1 MDIAERTLQL
11 KADIDGVHD
20 AGKKAEQRALWEVLT
35 NNGAKQKYLYT
46 FCEGVWTQE
55 NFKPT
60 CNIVPTEADHTF
72 HYHNRGGKAYDM
84 AEHLEELG
92 VVLDLSNCT
101 SGNYTFGNA
110 VVSRL
115 PELNM
120 AKGTFTCFVRNC
132 TALVTIDKL
141 IVSDAGN
148 QNFTQTF
155 NACSK
160 LKNIIFEGVIGRSI
174 GFSASPLT
182 VASMKNIISCLKDY
196 SGDAEYSYTLTV
208 KSSAFSALEEEG
220 ATAEYNGAAC
230 TWAELIDNKKWNLT
244 LA

>member
-1 MDIAERTLQL
+1 MSLSEKALLL
-11 KADIDGVHD
+11 KEDFDNVHE
-20 AGKKAEQRALWEVLT
+20 AGKKAEQRAFWEVLT
-35 NNGAKQKYLYT
+35 DNGAKKSYWYT
-46 FCEGVWTQE
+46 FCEGEWTKE

-60 CNIVPTEADHTF
+60 CNIVPTEADHMF
-72 HYHNRGGKAYDM
+72 NYHNRGGKAYDL
-84 AEHLEELG
+84 AQHLEDLG

-101 SGNYTFGNA
+101 LGNYTFEQA

-132 TALVTIDKL
+132 KELVTIDKL

-160 LKNIIFEGVIGRSI
+160 LKNITFEGVIGRSI

-182 VASMKNIISCLKDY
+182 VASMKNIISHLANYAGTDNELVYTVTFTSACKTAL
-196 SGDAEYSYTLTV
+196 DAEGNTSP
-208 KSSAFSALEEEG
+208 
-220 ATAEYNGAAC
+220 NGN
-230 TWAELIDNKKWNLT
+230 TWTQYIVDLGWNC
-244 LA
+244 